1 MRGEQAAVTAPPSSR
16 SQGGGGASGGP
27 PTPPLR
33 FVYSP
38 ALPAEPAALVSVLC
52 LQASG
57 GMLL

>member
-1 MRGEQAAVTAPPSSR
+1 MCGEQAPVTAPLSFR
-16 SQGGGGASGGP
+16 SQGSGGVSGGP
-27 PTPPLR
+27 PTPPLH

-38 ALPAEPAALVSVLC
+38 ALPAEPAVLISVLC